1 MNYYHHDTLLPVAGH
16 HTPYPD
22 HCYETQH
29 QDSQVRA
36 FSNEWPAHGQE
47 TPFPHLHA
55 LFRAFSDEW
64 PAYNNET
71 LLPVVGHQ
79 GYGTQY
85 PDKWTLQLCVTCI
98 MPLLTTDNEL
108 LPFNFLPHECGLI
121 RIYLLF
127 QVSIVVSF
135 FTFSRQM
142 QLQFTT
148 ERDWNQFHQLRNP
161 VLAMVGEVEEVAE
174 LLKPMER
181 WSKGGTPRLVS
192 ER

>member
-1 MNYYHHDTLLPVAGH
+1 MNERHITQINEVSCCIKMFSFELIQTKDQWTIIIMTLFCLLQVTIH
-16 HTPYPD
+16 R
-22 HCYETQH
+22 TQIIVTKRNIKILR
-29 QDSQVRA
+29 SEP
-36 FSNEWPAHGQE
+36 S
-47 TPFPHLHA
+47 

-64 PAYNNET
+64 PNGNNET

-127 QVSIVVSF
+127 QVSIAVSF
-135 FTFSRQM
+135 FSFSRQT
-142 QLQFTT
+142 QSQFTT

-161 VLAMVGEVEEVAE
+161 VLAMVWE
-174 LLKPMER
+174 LAN
-181 WSKGGTPRLVS
+181 
-192 ER
+192 